1 MPFGASMLI
10 LLLLTITG
18 SVGTLVTLA
27 VSSLR
32 PMFPVVWRMWLW
44 GTLGVIVANA
54 ALVAVLVPSL
64 SRIGI
69 AHGPPPFQDRR
80 TELIRTLLIVGPL
93 VVSVV
98 GLLLGTKFGF
108 RRASRPSNQRLERP

>member
-1 MPFGASMLI
+1 MPFGASLLI
-10 LLLLTITG
+10 LLLLAVTG
-18 SVGTLVTLA
+18 SVGTLATLA
-27 VSSLR
+27 ISSLR
-32 PMFPVVWRMWLW
+32 PIFPVVWRMWLW
-44 GTLGVIVANA
+44 GTIGVIVANA

-64 SRIGI
+64 SGIGI

-80 TELIRTLLIVGPL
+80 TGFIRDLLVVGPL

-98 GLLLGTKFGF
+98 GLLLGTQFGF